1 MIKLLSFLKG
11 LFGKKSKYSRNI
23 KQEHE
28 DYMQKQLD
36 LRKTQTPEGHRINSS
51 PGKKFRL

>member
-36 LRKTQTPEGHRINSS
+36 LRKTQTP
-51 PGKKFRL
+51 